1 MLFRS
6 AYFTIF
12 INIIDFKE
20 GLAFTLFL
28 KVIYIKKL
36 NYVYGGVGKWT
47 QVSVTAL
54 KAGSIGSPGAGITDG
69 CELPNVGAGN

>member
-1 MLFRS
+1 
-6 AYFTIF
+6 
-12 INIIDFKE
+12 
-20 GLAFTLFL
+20 
-28 KVIYIKKL
+28 
-36 NYVYGGVGKWT
+36 VYGGVGKWT